1 MMSKSHAGRV
11 AVITGAAGALG
22 REFALALAA
31 NGCDVAIA
39 DIAAADEV
47 VADIEAL
54 GQQGYS
60 EICDLSSAEQIEG
73 FVSHVVARFGRCD
86 ILVNNAAYMPVI
98 PFDQLD
104 LAAFKRFQTINVE
117 AAFLLASLLTP
128 VMVANGYGRIVQIA
142 SSTTGTPMPGFL
154 AYVTTKMAG
163 IGLTRALAAEFGG
176 SGILA
181 NALSPGLTR
190 TAESEKHLPEALFAS
205 VRERQLIK
213 RTEVPA
219 DLVGALLFLTSEN
232 CGFISGQTINCDGGV
247 QF

>member
-1 MMSKSHAGRV
+1 MSNTHTGRV

-31 NGCDVAIA
+31 SGCDVAIA
-39 DIAAADEV
+39 DIAVADQV
-47 VADIEAL
+47 VAEVEAL

-60 EICDLSSAEQIEG
+60 EICDLSNATQIED
-73 FVSHVVARFGRCD
+73 FVSNVLVKFGRCD
-86 ILVNNAAYMPVI
+86 ILVNNAAYMPEI
-98 PFDQLD
+98 PFDQLE
-104 LAAFKRFQTINVE
+104 LAAFRLFKAINVE
-117 AAFLLASLLTP
+117 AALLLASLLAP
-128 VMVANGYGRIVQIA
+128 IMAGNGYGRIVQIA

-154 AYVTTKMAG
+154 AYITTKMAG

-176 SGILA
+176 SGILS

-190 TAESEKHLPEALFAS
+190 TAESEKHLPEALFTS

-232 CGFISGQTINCDGGV
+232 CRFISGQTINCDGSV